1 MELSGVPLH
10 PLVVHAAVVFVPLA
24 ALSAI
29 AFVVPRWRGAV
40 RWPAVVLAV
49 VAALAVQAATL
60 TGEDLEESRGP
71 RSALIHEHSEYADK
85 LQVLMYVLAVVMVV
99 AFVVMPV
106 VSRAAGG
113 RGRAAKV
120 AVLEKPLLVLLP
132 LLALGAL
139 VLVYL
144 TGDAGARSVWGG

>member
-113 RGRAAKV
+113 RDRAAKV

>member
-1 MELSGVPLH
+1 MT
-10 PLVVHAAVVFVPLA
+10 A
-24 ALSAI
+24 
-29 AFVVPRWRGAV
+29 RWRGAV

-113 RGRAAKV
+113 RDRAAKV
-120 AVLEKPLLVLLP
+120 AVLEKPLLLLLP